1 MGGVTINPND
11 NGSFKTME
19 EDIYFKTNLP
29 ILTLFVVVVSFI
41 PAHCGRKALIGT
53 VKDGRDP
60 NVSKEVTGKRTAHF
74 AFYRQRIE

>member
-1 MGGVTINPND
+1 MGGVTRNPND
-11 NGSFKTME
+11 IGTIKTME

-29 ILTLFVVVVSFI
+29 ILTLFVVVSFI

-74 AFYRQRIE
+74 ALYRQRIE